1 MSSMLEPAAA
11 SSGSAT
17 PAGLDPALIGTWQLM
32 TAKDLVGKEWI
43 PYTFGNPPS
52 GYFIYDASGHASVQI
67 MVTPPVTLSDPDNG
81 PTPDEALEIYNG
93 YIAYYG
99 PWSASEGWVTVV
111 PAGALVPTQVG
122 SQQSRPYTV
131 VGDTL
136 TIGNEAE
143 GYVRTLKRLT

>member
-1 MSSMLEPAAA
+1 MSSTLEPATT
-11 SSGSAT
+11 SSGAAT
-17 PAGLDPALIGTWQLM
+17 PANLDPALVGTWQLM
-32 TAKDLVGKEWI
+32 SAEDLVDGEWK

-67 MVTPPVTLSDPDNG
+67 MVTPPVALSDPDNG

-99 PWSASEGWVTVV
+99 PWSASDGTVTVV
-111 PAGALVPTQVG
+111 PAGALDPTQVG
-122 SQQSRPYTV
+122 STQARPYTI

-136 TIGNEAE
+136 TIGNEQA
-143 GYVRTLKRLT
+143 GYIRTLQRLT